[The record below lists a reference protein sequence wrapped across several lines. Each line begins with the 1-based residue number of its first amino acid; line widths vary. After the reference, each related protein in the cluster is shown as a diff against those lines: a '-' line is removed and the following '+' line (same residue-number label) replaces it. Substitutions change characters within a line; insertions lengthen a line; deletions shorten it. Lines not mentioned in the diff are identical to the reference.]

1 MTSFVPR
8 EILRHTVP
16 VPDTVSPQM
25 RNLNAAP
32 LNPTW
37 NTNPRT
43 ASEWKER
50 INAGAAAV
58 AGVLP
63 ALRKEL
69 RVNAEPLT
77 IDGLKAY
84 MATPEDIPSVNRN
97 RLLIHLH
104 GGCYVFF
111 PASPEPSKRPTWRGS
126 SVSKSFRST
135 IACRPIILICCAR

>member
-111 PASPEPSKRPTWRGS
+111 RQVRNR
-126 SVSKSFRST
+126 RSDLHGGVR
-135 IACRPIILICCAR
+135 AFQSHFGRLSHAAR